1 MVMYA
6 TVPNLVGL
14 WSVTWGSCSNL
25 IRPNSLAPILTPAPS
40 IFTTSWAL
48 HSVNVEHHGSW
59 AVEHGMINESKHTSP
74 GWTSNTPRQGTL
86 YVHRSLR
93 HHNSCNRRP
102 WPINPDAWKI
112 HPKAWSH
119 LWIHFNQLKIITNV
133 CCSYKTIAWT
143 IELLA
148 WFLRVAV
155 WKCVSVSR
163 HCAHRQWF
171 LEDSV
176 NPGGTPCVLI

>member
-102 WPINPDAWKI
+102 WPIKSWCLKNSPKSLKPLVNPLQSVENNYKRLLLVQDNCLNNWTVGVVFAGC
-112 HPKAWSH
+112 S
-119 LWIHFNQLKIITNV
+119 LKM
-133 CCSYKTIAWT
+133 W
-143 IELLA
+143 
-148 WFLRVAV
+148 
-155 WKCVSVSR
+155 SVSR